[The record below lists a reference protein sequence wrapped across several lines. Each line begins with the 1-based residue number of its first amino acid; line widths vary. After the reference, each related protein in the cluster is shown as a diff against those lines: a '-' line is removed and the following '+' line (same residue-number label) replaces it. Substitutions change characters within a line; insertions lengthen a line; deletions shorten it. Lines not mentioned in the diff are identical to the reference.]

1 MCNQCSPCLY
11 PSYGEGKKRCKI
23 QTNQALFLPLK
34 EYCESGHR
42 AGLVIRHVKLSSG
55 MASRIMYANN
65 EGTLMWSL

>member
-1 MCNQCSPCLY
+1 MFTLFVSIIWR
-11 PSYGEGKKRCKI
+11 GKEKMQNPNKS
-23 QTNQALFLPLK
+23 LFLPLK
-34 EYCESGHR
+34 ECCESGHR